1 MNNINSCI
9 VEGTIVKAMG
19 KRFPALMIE
28 NERSFKDDDGS
39 VFVRKAL
46 IRVECYG
53 VLAEIVKKHGKVGRD
68 VSVVGSLR
76 TSGSA
81 DALVLAAEHIEF
93 KPMKRED

>member
-68 VSVVGSLR
+68 VSVVGSLVN
-76 TSGSA
+76 SGKSE
-81 DALVLAAEHIEF
+81 ALSLAAEKIEF
-93 KPMKRED
+93 KSAK